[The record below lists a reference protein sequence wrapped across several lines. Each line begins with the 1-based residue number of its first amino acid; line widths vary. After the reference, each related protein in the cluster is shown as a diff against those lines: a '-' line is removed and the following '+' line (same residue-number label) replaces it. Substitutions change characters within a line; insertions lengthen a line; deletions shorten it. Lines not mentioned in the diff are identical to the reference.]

1 MLFVSCI
8 GKGIDLSDLLLG
20 EKRSL
25 QRCLSQISLSLLCRH
40 TLSIVFTPP
49 MDSGGILYS
58 NAVFHLQA
66 CWYSTLF
73 GVRYSQ
79 VYIHYRARSYLDTS
93 RCC

>member
-1 MLFVSCI
+1 MLFVTYT
-8 GKGIDLSDLLLG
+8 GKRIDLLDLFLG

-25 QRCLSQISLSLLCRH
+25 QRRLSQISLSLLCRY
-40 TLSIVFTPP
+40 TLSVVFTHP
-49 MDSGGILYS
+49 MDSSGILYS

-79 VYIHYRARSYLDTS
+79 VYIHDRAWSYLDTS
-93 RCC
+93 WCC